1 MKKVGNWLWGL
12 VLVALGVILGLNAL
26 EVTDIEIFFPGWWT
40 LIIIVPCFIG
50 LVTDEHKWGNFVGL
64 LIGVCLLLGCL
75 HVLSFD
81 LVWKLFFPAI
91 LVLIG
96 LTVIF
101 HGTAKSA
108 VTKKIRQIRE
118 AETVDTE
125 TEEFWATFGEQDV
138 NFDGKE
144 FEGCRLDSVFGGIDL
159 DLRGAKMKK
168 DAIVKASSIFG
179 GIVIYAPEDVEV
191 EIAST
196 SIFGGVSDNR
206 KRKTARSRKAEEE
219 AAGVS
224 GEESGE
230 VAGKTPGEGSE
241 KSSGR
246 NSEKNSGKKTLYIEA
261 TCIFGGV
268 EIR

>member
-26 EVTDIEIFFPGWWT
+26 EVTNIEIFFPGWWT

-50 LVTDEHKWGNFVGL
+50 LVMDEHKWGNFVGL

-108 VTKKIRQIRE
+108 VTKKIRKIRE

-144 FEGCRLDSVFGGIDL
+144 FKGCRLDSVFGGIDL

-179 GIVIYAPEDVEV
+179 GIVIYAPEDAEV

-196 SIFGGVSDNR
+196 SIFGGVSD
-206 KRKTARSRKAEEE
+206 SRKKRAKSADVDGDSET
-219 AAGVS
+219 S
-224 GEESGE
+224 G
-230 VAGKTPGEGSE
+230 T
-241 KSSGR
+241 
-246 NSEKNSGKKTLYIEA
+246 SGKRTLYVEA
-261 TCIFGGV
+261 TCVFGGV
-268 EIR
+268 EIK